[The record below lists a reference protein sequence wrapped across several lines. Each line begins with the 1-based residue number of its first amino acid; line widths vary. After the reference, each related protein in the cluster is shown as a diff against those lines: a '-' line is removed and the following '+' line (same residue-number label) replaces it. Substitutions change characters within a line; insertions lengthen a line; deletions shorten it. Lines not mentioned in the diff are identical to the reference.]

1 MTRIENLKTYL
12 VNVLNELQKEY
23 KIMNVNFL
31 DKEVDNYSIDRIPT
45 QTEIER
51 WITGKTFCKDVYN
64 FRSRNS
70 YNSNVAENL
79 SNIGFWEAFENKIY
93 SNNEQGILPVGT
105 NKIVCLNSGSLQ
117 RADAQTC
124 EMSIQIQIEYEK
136 EE

>member
-45 QTEIER
+45 KMEVETY
-51 WITGKTFCKDVYN
+51 ITGKSICKDVYN

-105 NKIVCLNSGSLQ
+105 NKIRCLNSGSLQ

>member
-12 VNVLNELQKEY
+12 VNVLNELQKKY

-45 QTEIER
+45 QMEVETY
-51 WITGKTFCKDVYN
+51 ITGKSICKDVYN

-79 SNIGFWEAFENKIY
+79 SNIGFWEAFEEKIY

-105 NKIVCLNSGSLQ
+105 NKIRCLNSGSLQ